1 MVCQQ
6 KTRIFFIPKS
16 FAKKR
21 EKEPEPKYRVVQ
33 KSSYRKFSTE
43 LIRTEKERKKEK
55 VESGFFRNRAA
66 VNEFKLLFR
75 DSSFRRRRQRQRCR
89 RQQRR

>member
-1 MVCQQ
+1 MEQGEKEKWCVN
-6 KTRIFFIPKS
+6 KKLGFFIPKS

-33 KSSYRKFSTE
+33 KSSYRKCSTE

-55 VESGFFRNRAA
+55 VESGFF
-66 VNEFKLLFR
+66 
-75 DSSFRRRRQRQRCR
+75 
-89 RQQRR
+89 